1 MFEKL
6 QLINPHP
13 STESIYVGDIPAE
26 IFSEIQTKVSKLQ
39 KNFFAVSKLTSMNKS
54 LVGQIENSVRMTPL
68 PSLESFL
75 KNFFKEN
82 ISTKDIEIHSN
93 WVNFQK
99 KTEYNPN
106 HTHTGD
112 WAYVI
117 WVKIPFSFNEEDIA
131 PNSIHSST
139 KTNGRFELS
148 YINENLEVTSKK
160 LEVDS
165 KFEGKFILFRSNT
178 RHCVYPF
185 YTSDDYRISM
195 AGNII
200 FV

>member
-13 STESIYVGDIPAE
+13 STAPIYVGDVPTE
-26 IFSEIQTKVSKLQ
+26 IFSEIQTKVSNLQ
-39 KNFFAVSKLTSMNKS
+39 KTFFAVSKLTSMNKS
-54 LVGQIENSVRMTPL
+54 LVGQIENSVRMAPL

-82 ISTKDIEIHSN
+82 ISTKNIEIHSN

-117 WVKIPFSFNEEDIA
+117 WVKIPFIFEEEDIA
-131 PNSIHSST
+131 PNSINSST

-148 YINENLEVTSKK
+148 YVNENLEVTSKK
-160 LEVDS
+160 LEIDA

-200 FV
+200 FI